1 MVSVQLNAQHFGGT
15 NNTTSE
21 IFRSGRTA
29 FGYTAFPTTL
39 SSYNLMINN
48 RTFFNERVRFRN
60 FVHIH
65 DNSSTLNTINTNT
78 WNTKIMLGDYFTF
91 SDGPDRF
98 YYLKSEGG
106 IYIRPKTAWLNAADI
121 LIERQSN
128 PSADG
133 GAGVS
138 FIQMAVAGCNGCFSN
153 NSKEGD
159 LVLRGSSG
167 GYNNGIFKNLIIT
180 NEGRGEIKFAT
191 KPLNGVANLIQ
202 MTITNDGNV
211 GIGKENPTDKLEV
224 NGTIHAKE
232 VRVDVQGWP
241 DYVFEKDYQL
251 PTIEEVETHIKEKGH
266 LPNVPSAADVET
278 NGLKLAEMNVKLMEK
293 VEELTLYII
302 DLNKKVKQL
311 EDDLKKE

>member
-1 MVSVQLNAQHFGGT
+1 
-15 NNTTSE
+15 
-21 IFRSGRTA
+21 
-29 FGYTAFPTTL
+29 
-39 SSYNLMINN
+39 
-48 RTFFNERVRFRN
+48 
-60 FVHIH
+60 
-65 DNSSTLNTINTNT
+65 
-78 WNTKIMLGDYFTF
+78 MLGDYTNAH
-91 SDGPDRF
+91 DTNPNVRW
-98 YYLKSEGG
+98 YLKSEGG
-106 IYIRPKTAWLNAADI
+106 IYVRPKTEWTEAASI
-121 LIERQSN
+121 VVERQSKI
-128 PSADG
+128 SALG
-133 GAGVS
+133 GMGVS
-138 FIQMAVAGCNGCFSN
+138 FIQLAVASCDGCFSN

-191 KPLNGVANLIQ
+191 KPVNGVVNLIQ

-241 DYVFEKDYQL
+241 DYVFENDYQL

-302 DLNKKVKQL
+302 DLNKKVKEL
-311 EDDLKKE
+311 ESHLKK